1 MERTAAQAPAIALED
16 VTRTYRVGQAIDAL
30 ESVSLSIPR
39 GSYTAIMG
47 PSGSGK
53 STLMNL
59 VGCLDRP
66 TSGVVRVDGRDVTEL
81 SDRERTAL
89 RGRTIGFV
97 FQTYN
102 LMPRLSAL
110 ENVALP
116 LVFQGIPREE
126 GHERARSLLSRVS
139 LGNRT
144 DHRPNQLSGG
154 QRQRVAIARALATDP
169 SIVLADE
176 PTGNLD
182 TDTGARILDLFEE
195 LHEEGHTI
203 VMVTHE
209 RAVADRADR
218 IVHMI
223 DGTVEGIEGVEES
236 HHGRRIPA
244 GNRA

>member
-1 MERTAAQAPAIALED
+1 MEGTGEEPAVVLD
-16 VTRTYRVGQAIDAL
+16 GVTKTYQLGESIDAL
-30 ESVSLSIPR
+30 SSISLSIPE

-66 TSGVVRVDGRDVTEL
+66 TEGIVRVNGNDVSAL
-81 SDRERTAL
+81 SERKRTAL
-89 RGRTIGFV
+89 RGQTVGFV
-97 FQTYN
+97 FQTFN

-116 LVFQGIPREE
+116 LVFRGVSRRKRR
-126 GHERARSLLSRVS
+126 ERAGELLFRVG
-139 LGNRT
+139 LGERT

-154 QRQRVAIARALATDP
+154 QRQRVAIARALVADP
-169 SIVLADE
+169 TIILADE

-182 TDTGARILDLFEE
+182 TDTGDGVLELFGE
-195 LHEEGHTI
+195 LHKEGRTV

-209 RAVADRADR
+209 REVAEHAER
-218 IVHMI
+218 IVHVL
-223 DGTVEGIEGVEES
+223 DGELEGIEAVGTVQKV
-236 HHGRRIPA
+236 
-244 GNRA
+244 